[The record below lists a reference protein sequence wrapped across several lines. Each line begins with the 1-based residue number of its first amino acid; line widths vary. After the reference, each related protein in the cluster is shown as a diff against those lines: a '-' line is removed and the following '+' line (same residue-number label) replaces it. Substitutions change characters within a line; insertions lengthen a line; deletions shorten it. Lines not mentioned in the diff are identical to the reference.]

1 VGGKPRFVGTI
12 VTIAAWL
19 HGEVSVDFVCM
30 ARGFRL
36 QQYYHEIKITDLQ
49 TSVAQIPGLMVPR
62 AVPEFTNEVI
72 E

>member
-1 VGGKPRFVGTI
+1 
-12 VTIAAWL
+12 
-19 HGEVSVDFVCM
+19 VDFVCM

-36 QQYYHEIKITDLQ
+36 QQYYHEIRITELQ
-49 TSVAQIPGLMVPR
+49 TSVAKIPGLMVPR